1 MTKSKNIFVCIGAIH
16 HDYLLNLKNSI
27 INKRTNPI
35 THNYRIG
42 GVAYNVA
49 ELISIFDKIQFY
61 GLSINKELR
70 NKISKNILVKKINNE
85 KSERYYVALSDKNN
99 KFILGLANTDVYE
112 NTKFYKIPNM
122 INKYIIFDLNFSKN
136 FIEKAINKLSNKN
149 KIVVCATSVHK
160 IIKIKKIINQID
172 LIFLNKAELKRL
184 TNISSIHNGIKK
196 ILKIN
201 NKIKVI
207 ATNSKNNVL
216 YGDNKSIIKIKP
228 PKIKVQNENGAGDA
242 LAGMMLYLLSK
253 GYNKEEILKYSV
265 ACGSYY
271 ANGNKLSSKR
281 DLLKIKNISRSV
293 KLKQNG

>member
-1 MTKSKNIFVCIGAIH
+1 MGKSKNIFVCIGAIH

-35 THNYRIG
+35 IHNYRIG

-49 ELISIFDKIQFY
+49 ELLSIFDKILFY
-61 GLSINKELR
+61 SLSINKELE
-70 NKISKNILVKKINNE
+70 NKISKKISIKKINNE

-112 NTKFYKIPNM
+112 NTKFYKIPNLV
-122 INKYIIFDLNFSKN
+122 NKYIIFDLNFSKD
-136 FIEKAINKLSNKN
+136 FIEKSINKLSARN
-149 KIVVCATSVHK
+149 KIVICATSVHK

-172 LIFLNKAELKRL
+172 MIFLNKAELTRL
-184 TNISSIHNGIKK
+184 TNISSIVDGVKK

-201 NKIKVI
+201 KKIKII
-207 ATNSKNNVL
+207 ATNSKNNVI

-281 DLLKIKNISRSV
+281 DLFKIKNISRSV